1 MLEMK
6 PGLPVHFMAG
16 AAFLFIIFFFVD
28 LVLLLEAEELDE
40 QQQLALL
47 TAVKVIQQAYH
58 GSSRKRMH
66 FNDDNDEDNADS
78 PPTKKKYTRYDR
90 ERAHRCV
97 MQDYLGPMP
106 IFDDRQFEHF
116 FRISRGIYETIRCI
130 CCSADC
136 FFTAGKDCTGRYAIS
151 TDVKILAAL
160 KRMAY
165 GVSASAFRDYF
176 QMGESTAELCCEKVA
191 HIISHCD
198 ELRSKFLRRM
208 TRADARR
215 VSSLHEQIHGF
226 LGMQGPHKI
235 LLVHFRWAQKEFEQ
249 NG

>member
-106 IFDDRQFEHF
+106 IFDDSSSNVSFG
-116 FRISRGIYETIRCI
+116 SV
-130 CCSADC
+130 
-136 FFTAGKDCTGRYAIS
+136 AGYMRPSD
-151 TDVKILAAL
+151 
-160 KRMAY
+160 
-165 GVSASAFRDYF
+165 ASA
-176 QMGESTAELCCEKVA
+176 V
-191 HIISHCD
+191 
-198 ELRSKFLRRM
+198 LR
-208 TRADARR
+208 T
-215 VSSLHEQIHGF
+215 VSSRQERIV
-226 LGMQGPHKI
+226 
-235 LLVHFRWAQKEFEQ
+235 LVVMPSARM
-249 NG
+249 